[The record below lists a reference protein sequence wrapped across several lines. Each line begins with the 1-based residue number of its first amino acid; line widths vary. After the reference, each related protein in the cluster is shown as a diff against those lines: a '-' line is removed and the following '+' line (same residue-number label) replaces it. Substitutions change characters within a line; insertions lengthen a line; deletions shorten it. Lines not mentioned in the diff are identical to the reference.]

1 MKASFSFSNS
11 TRDCLTMRKNKE
23 GIDPTLKTVGKV
35 G

>member
-1 MKASFSFSNS
+1 MLVLVFLIQYEIALLWN
-11 TRDCLTMRKNKE
+11 KNKE